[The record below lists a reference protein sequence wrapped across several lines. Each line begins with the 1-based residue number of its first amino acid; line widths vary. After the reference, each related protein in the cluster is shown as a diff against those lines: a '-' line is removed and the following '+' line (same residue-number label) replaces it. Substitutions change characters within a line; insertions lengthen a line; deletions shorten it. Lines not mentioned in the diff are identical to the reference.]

1 MAIEQVTRPRLPG
14 PHPEVGGTRRGRR
27 RNLVVMVLALL
38 AALTCASESA
48 AHVALSETDPAD
60 GSTVTAA
67 VDTVSLTFTA
77 DAAPAGQGVELFD
90 GEGQPISVG
99 AIDGTGTPRWTVR
112 PDVALA
118 SGDYGLRW
126 SVAAMDAHAMTGTV
140 RFTVS
145 VPAPADVS
153 TAVAPAPVPAAV
165 DPGDARED
173 VAQPASIVTGTPVQM
188 SGSLTESLDAPDQR
202 LVQLLGGGGR
212 WLSYVGALVAVGA
225 LLVALSTLVG
235 SRGDVVVSEVLVR
248 AAGAVAAVGAVIEV
262 VALVM
267 VFGGS
272 VPRLTLLAACL
283 RVVGG
288 VLMVATARLVAQ
300 RTGGRRARTIQALP
314 VPAAVG
320 VGVGGDTSWQSL
332 VPPMRVDAVRVRA
345 VADIPP
351 AVVTASLI
359 LLGSFVLD
367 GHTAA
372 TQPWPVM
379 AAADL
384 AHTLA
389 AAVWLGG
396 VVLLAVLLV
405 SRARLGIP
413 TGAGELAVR
422 FSVPATAAAATV
434 GVTGSVM
441 AVLIVDTPAELV
453 TTSWGKV
460 LVVKLVVVAVVAA
473 LGFFNNRY
481 AVPAL
486 DNWRPGTARTLRRT
500 VIVEGLIMLTVL
512 AVTAVLVASPV

>member
-1 MAIEQVTRPRLPG
+1 MAIEQLVRTWPPG
-14 PHPEVGGTRRGRR
+14 PDPEAGRTRRGRHGH
-27 RNLVVMVLALL
+27 LAVMVLVLL
-38 AALTCASESA
+38 AAFAIASESA

-77 DAAPAGQGVELFD
+77 DATPAGQGMELFD
-90 GEGQPISVG
+90 GEGRPVSVG
-99 AIDGTGTPRWTVR
+99 AIDGIGTPLWTVR
-112 PDVALA
+112 PDVALT

-126 SVAAMDAHAMTGTV
+126 SVAATDSHTMTGTV
-140 RFTVS
+140 RFTVA
-145 VPAPADVS
+145 VPGSADVS
-153 TAVAPAPVPAAV
+153 TVATPAP
-165 DPGDARED
+165 
-173 VAQPASIVTGTPVQM
+173 IVTDTPVQM
-188 SGSLTESLDAPDQR
+188 SGSLTESLAAPDR
-202 LVQLLGGGGR
+202 RPVQLLGGGGR

-235 SRGDVVVSEVLVR
+235 SRGDVAVSEVLVR

-262 VALVM
+262 GALVM

-272 VPRLTLLAACL
+272 SVPRLALLAACL

-288 VLMVATARLVAQ
+288 LLLVATARLAAQ
-300 RTGGRRARTIQALP
+300 RTGGRRAHTVRALP
-314 VPAAVG
+314 AAAAAAVG
-320 VGVGGDTSWQSL
+320 VSGSTDTSWHSL
-332 VPPMRVDAVRVRA
+332 MPPMRGDAVRVRA
-345 VADIPP
+345 VADLPP
-351 AVVTASLI
+351 AVITASVI

-389 AAVWLGG
+389 AAVWIGG

-453 TTSWGKV
+453 TTAWGEV
-460 LVVKLVVVAVVAA
+460 LVLKIAVVAVVAA